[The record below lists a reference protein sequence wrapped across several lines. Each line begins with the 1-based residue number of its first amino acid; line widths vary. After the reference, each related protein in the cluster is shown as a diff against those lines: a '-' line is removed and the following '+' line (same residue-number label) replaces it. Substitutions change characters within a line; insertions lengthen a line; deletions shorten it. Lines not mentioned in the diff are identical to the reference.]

1 MTALS
6 AEFYADGLDSKYV
19 GGVTHPVKNAEIIYA
34 GAAVALIDG
43 EWQNVTAITGLE
55 GRICRARDT
64 VDNTADG
71 ELLEG
76 TFLEREGK
84 WLVPLRNDVTAPITA
99 TDMGDEVY
107 FVDNQTVSVDNGLLA
122 ALIARITDI
131 RTQILAHAAG
141 TGTYHG
147 SADGGSYTITVPT
160 TAATVYTACGELKTA
175 ALAHVVK
182 VSGSPA
188 IHGAADVAAQG
199 ALSALVTPTTL
210 DEARLFV
217 EAFAAIVFG
226 SSGHTTRTAPAVHGA
241 ADATNVLTSSAAVA
255 ARSRAGRV
263 WAFAPAH
270 AFDTGTSIVWVE
282 VY

>member
-1 MTALS
+1 MSALT

-19 GGVTHPVKNAEIIYA
+19 GGVTHPVKNGEIIYA
-34 GAAVALIDG
+34 GAAVALVDG
-43 EWQNVTAITGLE
+43 EWQNVTATTGLE
-55 GRICRARDT
+55 GRICRARET
-64 VDNTADG
+64 VDNTDDG

-122 ALIARITDI
+122 SLIARITDI
-131 RTQILAHAAG
+131 RTQFLAHAAG

-147 SADGGSYTITVPT
+147 SADGASYTITVPT
-160 TAATVYTACGELKTA
+160 TATQVYTACGQLKTA
-175 ALAHVVK
+175 GIAHAPK
-182 VSGSPA
+182 VTGGTP
-188 IHGAADVAAQG
+188 IHGGIDFSTVG
-199 ALSALVTPTTL
+199 ALSALVVPTTL
-210 DEARLFV
+210 EEARLFI
-217 EAFAAIVFG
+217 EAFANIFFG
-226 SSGHTTRTAPAVHGA
+226 ATGHTSRTVDSIHGA

-263 WAFAPAH
+263 WGFAPAH

>member
-1 MTALS
+1 MSALT

-34 GAAVALIDG
+34 GAAVALVDG

-122 ALIARITDI
+122 SLIARITDI
-131 RTQILAHAAG
+131 RTKLLAHAAG

-147 SADGGSYTITVPT
+147 AADPASYTITVPT
-160 TAATVYTACGELKTA
+160 TAATVYTACGQLKTA
-175 ALAHVVK
+175 GIAHAPITA
-182 VSGSPA
+182 GSV
-188 IHGAADVAAQG
+188 HGGIDFATVG
-199 ALSALVTPTTL
+199 ALSALVVPATL

-217 EAFAAIVFG
+217 EVFANIFFG
-226 SSGHTTRTAPAVHGA
+226 ASGHTTRTIDSIHGA
-241 ADATNVLTSSAAVA
+241 ADATNVLASSAAVA